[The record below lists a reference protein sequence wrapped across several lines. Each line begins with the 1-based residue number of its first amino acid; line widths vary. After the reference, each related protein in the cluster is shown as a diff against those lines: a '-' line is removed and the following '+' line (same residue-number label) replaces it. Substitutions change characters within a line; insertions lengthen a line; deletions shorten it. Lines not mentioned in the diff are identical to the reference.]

1 MIELRGIPASPGI
14 AQCQVLLLKDDQR
27 DIPRYAID
35 EQMVASEY
43 SRYTEAVS
51 KAIQEIE
58 DIKAQSDAS
67 DVQLKPGERQMLDTH
82 QLMLA
87 DPDLGNKVQA
97 GLDEHLLNVEF
108 VLFDL
113 MQDLVAKLGSVKD
126 DYLRERT
133 ADLHDVS
140 KRIINNL
147 MSRERIDLSRLEEEV
162 ILVCHDL
169 MPTDAIAMDKIKVK
183 GILMDAGGKTSHTAI
198 IARAFEIPAVLGLG
212 NISERVKTG
221 DYLIIDGFK
230 GLVFLEPDRKIREE
244 YVRKLAAAQKRDMQ
258 LMRLN
263 ELPAETRDGKVL
275 TLKAN
280 IEIPEEVDAADTHG
294 ADGIG
299 LYRSE
304 FLFMKAN
311 HLPDEDEQYDAYARV
326 LSAMKPRPVTIRT
339 LDLGGDKLMSSLQVQ
354 GGGEKNPILGWRAIR
369 FCLSHVDIFRTQ
381 LRALLRASVHGSLRI
396 MFPLISGVQELREAL
411 AIFQAVKIELENE
424 NIRFASR
431 IPAGIMIEVPSA
443 AMTTDLLARHASF
456 FSIGTNDLIQY
467 TLAVDRGNEH
477 VAYLYDPLH
486 PGILRSLKM
495 IIQNAHNAGISVGM
509 CGEMAGDPLYTL
521 ILLGLGLDEFSM
533 SSFGIPRIK
542 QIIRSTSILEAEEFV
557 GRVME
562 IESPEAIADYV
573 SAFMEERFDITG

>member
-14 AQCQVLLLKDDQR
+14 AQCKVLVLNDDQR
-27 DIPRYAID
+27 DIPRYSIN
-35 EQMVASEY
+35 EEMVASEY
-43 SRYTEAVS
+43 ARYSEAVA

-58 DIKAQSDAS
+58 DIKLRSEESEKSVSA
-67 DVQLKPGERQMLDTH
+67 GEIQMLDTH
-82 QLMLA
+82 KLMLS

-97 GLDEHLLNVEF
+97 GLDDRLLNVEF

-113 MQDLVAKLGSVKD
+113 MQDLVQKLESVSD

-133 ADLHDVS
+133 ADLHDVG

-147 MSRERIDLSRLEEEV
+147 MVRDRVDLASLEDEV

-169 MPTDAIAMDKIKVK
+169 MPSDAIAMDKVKVK
-183 GILMDAGGKTSHTAI
+183 GIAMDAGGKTSHTAI

-212 NISERVKTG
+212 NISERVNSG
-221 DYLIIDGFK
+221 DYIIIDGFK
-230 GLVFLEPDRKIREE
+230 GLVLLDPDRTAREE
-244 YVRKLAAAQKRDMQ
+244 YLRRLHAAQKRDIQ
-258 LMRLN
+258 LMRFN
-263 ELPAETRDGKVL
+263 ELAAETRDGKVL
-275 TLKAN
+275 SLKAN

-304 FLFMKAN
+304 FLFMRSD
-311 HLPDEDEQYDAYARV
+311 HLPDEQEQFDAYSRV
-326 LSAMKPRPVTIRT
+326 LAAMKPRPVTIRT
-339 LDLGGDKLMSSLQVQ
+339 LDLGGDKLMNSLQVQ

-381 LRALLRASVHGSLRI
+381 LRALLRASIHGNLRI
-396 MFPLISGVQELREAL
+396 MIPLISSVAELREAL
-411 AIFQAVKIELENE
+411 ALIEAVKHELENE
-424 NIRFASR
+424 K
-431 IPAGIMIEVPSA
+431 IPFSPKIPTGIMIEVPSA
-443 AMTTDLLARHASF
+443 AMTTDLLARHAKF

-486 PGILRSLKM
+486 LGILRSLKM

-562 IESPEAIADYV
+562 LESSEAIAEFV
-573 SAFMEERFDITG
+573 SATMEERFEISG

>member
-1 MIELRGIPASPGI
+1 
-14 AQCQVLLLKDDQR
+14 
-27 DIPRYAID
+27 
-35 EQMVASEY
+35 
-43 SRYTEAVS
+43 
-51 KAIQEIE
+51 
-58 DIKAQSDAS
+58 
-67 DVQLKPGERQMLDTH
+67 
-82 QLMLA
+82 
-87 DPDLGNKVQA
+87 
-97 GLDEHLLNVEF
+97 LNVEF

-113 MQDLVAKLGSVKD
+113 MQDLVQKLESVSD

-133 ADLHDVS
+133 ADLHDVG

-147 MSRERIDLSRLEEEV
+147 MVRDRVDMASLEDEV

-169 MPTDAIAMDKIKVK
+169 MPSDAIAMDKVKVK
-183 GILMDAGGKTSHTAI
+183 GIAMDAGGKTSHTAI

-212 NISERVKTG
+212 NISERVNSG
-221 DYLIIDGFK
+221 DYIIIDGFK
-230 GLVFLEPDRKIREE
+230 GLVLLDPDRTAREE
-244 YVRKLAAAQKRDMQ
+244 YLRRLHAAQKRDIQ
-258 LMRLN
+258 LMRFN
-263 ELPAETRDGKVL
+263 ELAAETRDGKVL
-275 TLKAN
+275 SLKAN

-304 FLFMKAN
+304 FLFMRSD
-311 HLPDEDEQYDAYARV
+311 HLPDEQEQFDAYSRV
-326 LSAMKPRPVTIRT
+326 LAAMKPRPVTIRT
-339 LDLGGDKLMSSLQVQ
+339 LDLGGDKLMNSLQVQ

-381 LRALLRASVHGSLRI
+381 LRALLRASIHGNLRI
-396 MFPLISGVQELREAL
+396 MIPLISSVAELREAL
-411 AIFQAVKIELENE
+411 ALIEAVKHELENE
-424 NIRFASR
+424 K
-431 IPAGIMIEVPSA
+431 IPFSPKIPTGIMIEVPSA
-443 AMTTDLLARHASF
+443 AMTTDLLARHAKF

-486 PGILRSLKM
+486 LGILRSLKM

-562 IESPEAIADYV
+562 LESSEAIAEFV
-573 SAFMEERFDITG
+573 SATMEERFEISG